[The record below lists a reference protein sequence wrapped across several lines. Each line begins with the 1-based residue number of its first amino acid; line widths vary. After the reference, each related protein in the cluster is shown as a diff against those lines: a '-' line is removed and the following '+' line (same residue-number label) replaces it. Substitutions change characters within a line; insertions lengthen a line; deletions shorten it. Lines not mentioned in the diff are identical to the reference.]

1 MLNTRRLSGFVEW
14 MRKGLSA
21 KCLGG
26 GVERGGGRGKGLSF
40 VSFFLGCLMFYKV
53 K

>member
-26 GVERGGGRGKGLSF
+26 GVVGGGVGGRKGDGDVGRDLRPWF
-40 VSFFLGCLMFYKV
+40 VGL
-53 K
+53 